1 MGNPA
6 HYSREVP
13 SRCLQLIDG
22 LWPHVEESFQSD
34 RRDLGPL
41 TSTFLISMS
50 YPIVNLPIER
60 IERHS
65 SRQGQGY
72 ADDRHV
78 DPHLAVTVW
87 RDLGGRKLKDAP
99 FFAPDVWSYC
109 RSEVFNISGGLPDQ
123 YAEILASPQAYAG
136 AGDLETSKW
145 CGVLRNALAHGGIA
159 YLDGN
164 GRYAYEAPVSMFLF
178 ASGRFRKEREGD
190 RPVLVGL
197 NLLRIRETDY
207 RSFLRSWVDWLQ
219 VSRIEATLDDAA

>member
-22 LWPHVEESFQSD
+22 LWQHVEGVFQSD

-65 SRQGQGY
+65 SKPEQGY

-78 DPHLAVTVW
+78 DPGLAVPS
-87 RDLGGRKLKDAP
+87 RR
-99 FFAPDVWSYC
+99 
-109 RSEVFNISGGLPDQ
+109 RSQRYHE
-123 YAEILASPQAYAG
+123 G
-136 AGDLETSKW
+136 AR
-145 CGVLRNALAHGGIA
+145 CI
-159 YLDGN
+159 
-164 GRYAYEAPVSMFLF
+164 
-178 ASGRFRKEREGD
+178 
-190 RPVLVGL
+190 
-197 NLLRIRETDY
+197 
-207 RSFLRSWVDWLQ
+207 
-219 VSRIEATLDDAA
+219 